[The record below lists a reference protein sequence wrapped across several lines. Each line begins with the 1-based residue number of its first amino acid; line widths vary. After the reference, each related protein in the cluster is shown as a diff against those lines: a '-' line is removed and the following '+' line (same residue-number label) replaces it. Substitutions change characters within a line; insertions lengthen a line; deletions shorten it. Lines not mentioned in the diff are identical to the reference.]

1 MTAPRVGPDHPPVP
15 LTSEGHAS
23 ATEPG
28 SVTLLRGSTFFVSNR
43 RGDCRRQLA
52 QGLFVRDTR
61 ILSDWAVLV
70 DGQPVEALAVIA
82 EGPSEATF
90 VTRDAPPAGRADST
104 LVILRH
110 RTVCEGM
117 AERISVYNNSSADRS
132 LRLAVRADADLANIF
147 EVKGGHAQASGT
159 RRIADRA
166 SSIRVMRGM
175 HGVLIT
181 SDQPGEH
188 TADGLRWSA
197 VVPQRGQ
204 WTVTVRVMAIADG
217 LPVPHQG
224 PTFAAEA
231 LRELEPPAGLEAVES
246 SDADLRAAVRRSIE
260 DLRTLRLGDP
270 GTPGR
275 TVIAAGAP
283 WYMALFGRDSILTSW
298 MALPFAPD
306 LAIDTLQTLADYQGR
321 QEEASSEEEPGRI
334 PHEVRFGPAAPLA
347 FGARHAYYGTADAT
361 SLFVALVGEVR
372 RWGHDGPE
380 IRALLPAV
388 DRALDWIQHYGDADG
403 DGYVEYGARVGA
415 GLANRGWKDSWD
427 GINDADGSIVHPPI
441 ALAEVQGYT
450 FAAYLARADLARDLG
465 DESGERYW
473 RAAAAHLKS
482 AFNRDFWIP
491 ARGWFAVGLDHAKR
505 PIDSL
510 ASNQGHCLWSGI
522 ADEDKAAE
530 VAARLSSPEMFS
542 GWGVRTLGDSM
553 GAYNP
558 VSYHNG
564 SVWPHDTA
572 ICVAGMLRYGH
583 VDAAFRIARG
593 LLDAAKR
600 FDHRLPEL
608 FCGFPRADLSDP
620 VPYPSSCSPQAW
632 AAAAPLLLLRSLLRL
647 DPDVTTR
654 RVWCAPRLPRAFL
667 PLTVRHIRLGER
679 TVTLTVDSDGL
690 HIDGCDESL
699 RVLTTPRPVGSG
711 LERSMAEEDR
721 RDASRVAG

>member
-1 MTAPRVGPDHPPVP
+1 MTTSQANPISEHAPVS

-28 SVTLLRGSTFFVSNR
+28 SVTLLRGSTFCVSNR

-70 DGQPVEALAVIA
+70 NGRPVEALAVIGD
-82 EGPSEATF
+82 GPSDATF
-90 VTRDAPPAGRADST
+90 VTRNAPAADRADST
-104 LVILRH
+104 LVVLRH
-110 RTVCEGM
+110 RTVREGM
-117 AERISVYNNSSADRS
+117 VERISVYNNTSAHVP
-132 LRLAVRADADLANIF
+132 LHLAVRADADLANIF
-147 EVKGGHAQASGT
+147 EVKGGHAHAANT

-166 SSIRVMRGM
+166 SSIRVMRGD

-197 VVPQRGQ
+197 ELPPRGE

-217 LPVPHQG
+217 LPLPHEG
-224 PTFAAEA
+224 PPIAAEQQS
-231 LRELEPPAGLEAVES
+231 EPPVGVDVVES
-246 SDADLRAAVRRSIE
+246 ADPDLPLATRRSIE
-260 DLRTLRLGDP
+260 DLRTLRISDP
-270 GTPGR
+270 ATPR
-275 TVIAAGAP
+275 RAVVAAGAP

-298 MALPFAPD
+298 MALPFEPE
-306 LAIDTLQTLADYQGR
+306 LAIDTLQTLAHYQGR
-321 QEEASSEEEPGRI
+321 QEEESSEEEPGRI

-372 RWGHDGPE
+372 RWGHDGPDV
-380 IRALLPAV
+380 RGLLPAV
-388 DRALDWIQHYGDADG
+388 DRAMDWIQNYGDADG
-403 DGYVEYGARVGA
+403 DGYVEYGVRVGS

-441 ALAEVQGYT
+441 ALAEIQGYT
-450 FAAYLARADLARDLG
+450 FAAYVARAELARDLG
-465 DESGERYW
+465 DADGERHW
-473 RAAAAHLKS
+473 RAAAADLKT

-491 ARGWFAVGLDHAKR
+491 ERGWFAVGLDPAKR

-522 ADEDKAAE
+522 ADEDKAAQ
-530 VAARLSSPEMFS
+530 VAERITSPEMFS
-542 GWGVRTLGDSM
+542 GWGVRTLADTM

-572 ICVAGMLRYGH
+572 ICVAGLLRYGH
-583 VDAAFRIARG
+583 ADAALRVARA
-593 LLDAAKR
+593 LLDAAAQ

-608 FCGFPRADLSDP
+608 FCGFPRTEFAEP

-632 AAAAPLLLLRSLLRL
+632 SAAAPLLLLRSLLRL
-647 DPDVTTR
+647 DPDMTTNR
-654 RVWCAPRLPRAFL
+654 LWCAPHLPSEFL
-667 PLTVRHIRLGER
+667 PLTVRQLRLGEQ
-679 TVTLTVDSDGL
+679 TATLTVDSAGVRLDGY
-690 HIDGCDESL
+690 DGRL
-699 RVLTTPRPVGSG
+699 QMLTTPRPADPGPALHAAEATSIVG
-711 LERSMAEEDR
+711 RAAR
-721 RDASRVAG
+721 